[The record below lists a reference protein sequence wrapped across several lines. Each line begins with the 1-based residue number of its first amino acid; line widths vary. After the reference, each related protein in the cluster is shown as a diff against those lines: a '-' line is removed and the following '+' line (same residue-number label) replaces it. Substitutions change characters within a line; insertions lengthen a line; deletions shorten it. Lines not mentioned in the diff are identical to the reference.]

1 MGDDK
6 FRVEFDEKAIDA
18 IFANVDQSHGAGC
31 AVGIAIGGT
40 PVYRKG
46 FGLANM
52 ELPIV
57 LSPATRMSIGS
68 ITKHFACLA
77 FMLLVEEG
85 RVSLD
90 DPVGQH
96 LPELHPLTHRVTM
109 HQLMGHLGGLR
120 DAYDIISLFSGV
132 SNQVT
137 AAETLSIYR
146 DVDDVNSEPGTRFS
160 YNNGG
165 YVILAAVIEKVAGQ
179 AFRDVLRQRIFEP
192 LGLHDTLLR
201 SFELEFLVGAATLH
215 AKGPNGV
222 FQKGHRF
229 LEGGGQGGIY
239 STVDDMLRWLRH
251 MDAPTV
257 GSPETWRLMTAP
269 MTQSNGVSTG
279 YAMGLI
285 ASDYRGAG
293 TIHHSGG
300 VVGGNAQMTK
310 VPGAGLDIVVMVN
323 RDDVISP
330 RLVHQIMDVCL
341 PGLDARR
348 AAASAAI
355 RQGVFR
361 SAESGRI
368 VQLFERGGEQIVAVD
383 GIDMLYAAADETHL
397 CPATVGVPDRQ
408 SIVLIGDRNTPSALE
423 LKEFGHSEI
432 LAKVPP
438 AKSTDP
444 QAIAGRYRCEM
455 TGAELF
461 ISGEAEMWSEGRFGT
476 AHYKLAPIAEHIW
489 RGRLEGA
496 TPVDAMLAFSDG
508 AKTLEFSG
516 GSMCPI
522 TFRRMR

>member
-6 FRVEFDEKAIDA
+6 FRIEFDEKAIDA
-18 IFANVDQSHGAGC
+18 IFANVDQGHGAGC
-31 AVGIAIGGT
+31 AAGIAIGGT

-68 ITKHFACLA
+68 ITKHFTCLA

-85 RVSLD
+85 RASLD
-90 DPVGQH
+90 DMAGKH
-96 LPELHPLTHRVTM
+96 LPDLHPLTHRVTM
-109 HQLMGHLGGLR
+109 LQLMGHLGGLR

-132 SNQVT
+132 GNQVT

-146 DVDDVNSEPGTRFS
+146 DIDDVNADPGTSFS
-160 YNNGG
+160 YNNGA
-165 YVILAAVIEKVAGQ
+165 YVILAAIIEKVSGQ
-179 AFRDVLRQRIFEP
+179 DFRDVLRQRIFEP
-192 LGLHDTLLR
+192 VGLHDTLLR

-215 AKGPNGV
+215 AMGPNGV

-257 GSPETWRLMTAP
+257 GSPETWRLMTTP
-269 MTQSNGVSTG
+269 MTLSNGTSTG
-279 YAMGLI
+279 YGMGLI
-285 ASDYRGAG
+285 ASDYRGVG

-323 RDDVISP
+323 RDDVIAP
-330 RLVHQIMDVCL
+330 RLVHQIMDACL

-348 AAASAAI
+348 AVASGAI

-361 SAESGRI
+361 SNRSGR
-368 VQLFERGGEQIVAVD
+368 VAELFERGGEQIVAVD
-383 GIDMLYAAADETHL
+383 GIDMIYAAADETHL
-397 CPATVGVPDRQ
+397 YPAAVGVPDRQ
-408 SIVLIGDRNTPSALE
+408 SIVLIGDGKTPSALK
-423 LKEFGHSEI
+423 LNEFGRSDLLE
-432 LAKVPP
+432 KVQP
-438 AKSTDP
+438 ATASDP
-444 QAIAGRYRCEM
+444 QEIAGRYRCEK
-455 TGAELF
+455 TGADVFL
-461 ISGEAEMWSEGRFGT
+461 SSNAEMWSEGRFGT
-476 AHYKLAPIAEHIW
+476 AHYKLAPIAENIW
-489 RGRLEGA
+489 RGRLEGT
-496 TPVDAMLAFSDG
+496 TPVDAILAFADG
-508 AKTLEFSG
+508 SKTLEFSG
-516 GSMCPI
+516 GGMRPM
-522 TFRRMR
+522 TFQRV